1 MLPQESRREE
11 GQRGS
16 GGGETPLMLR
26 CGHRFEHGRVNIE
39 CRCGAWI
46 RHMDERRRVD
56 PSGKEQSGFAG

>member
-26 CGHRFEHGRVNIE
+26 CGHRFEHGRV
-39 CRCGAWI
+39 
-46 RHMDERRRVD
+46 
-56 PSGKEQSGFAG
+56 